1 MTPLRQRMLDEL
13 RRRNFSESTI
23 DVYVRAVAAFA
34 LHFRRTPELLGADEV
49 LTYQLHLRDVAKVSW
64 STYNVTTA
72 ALRFL
77 YSVVLHKPGAVL
89 EIPYARLPRKVPT
102 VLSQNEM
109 RRLIEAADKI
119 RDRAL
124 IMIGYACGLRV
135 SELVHLR
142 IEDID
147 SERMIVHVRQG
158 KGKKDRLVP
167 LSPALLDVLRRL
179 WRTFKPT
186 TWLFPGDDGKRPLHP
201 VTVRNIVR
209 DAAKRAKIKKRV
221 TPHTLRHTFATHLLE
236 TGTDVRTVQALLG
249 HHRLSSTMHYNH
261 VIRQLVTS
269 SRSPIDLDLL
279 ST

>member
-13 RRRNFSESTI
+13 RRRNYSEKTI
-23 DVYVRAVAAFA
+23 DVYVRAVAAYA
-34 LHFRRTPELLGADEV
+34 LHFRRSPDQLGADDV
-49 LTYQLHLRDVAKVSW
+49 LTFQLHLRDVAKVSW
-64 STYNVTTA
+64 SSYNVMTS

-77 YSVVLHKPGAVL
+77 YAVVLSRPGMVL
-89 EIPYARLPRKVPT
+89 EIPYAKRPRRVPI
-102 VLSQNEM
+102 VLSQNET

-124 IMIGYACGLRV
+124 IMVGYAAGLRV
-135 SELVHLR
+135 SEIVNLR

-147 SERMIVHVRQG
+147 SDRMMLHVRQG
-158 KGKKDRLVP
+158 KGDKDRLVP
-167 LSPALLDVLRRL
+167 LSPALLDVLRRW

-186 TWLFPGDDGKRPLHP
+186 TWLFPGEDGKRPLHP

-209 DAAKRAKIKKRV
+209 DAAKRAKIRKRV

-236 TGTDVRTVQALLG
+236 TGVDVKTVQALLG

-261 VIRQLVTS
+261 VVRQLVTATK
-269 SRSPIDLDLL
+269 SPLDALDP
-279 ST
+279 